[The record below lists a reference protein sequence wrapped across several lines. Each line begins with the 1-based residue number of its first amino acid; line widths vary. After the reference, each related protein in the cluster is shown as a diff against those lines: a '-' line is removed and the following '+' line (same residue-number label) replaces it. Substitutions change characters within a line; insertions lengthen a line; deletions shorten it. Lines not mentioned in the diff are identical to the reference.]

1 MPSRVLAHSTCPP
14 QGPFPPAAFFVA
26 TIRGTTPPSDSRG
39 ARLAF
44 PIGLYEP
51 RCLDLA
57 AQTGLSCSVPL
68 PARVLRPLPR
78 RVLRRVP
85 LRTEASQTWP
95 SPRSDRLGSRIVNLS
110 RLQASRH
117 VAARVL
123 APSVEALD
131 TPLGPSRSLPMP
143 GVCYSALRR
152 LPRRDLHPLETN
164 SVRQTMICPP
174 LHDAPPGH
182 CRARR
187 WRRLI
192 YSATA
197 ASSRPGSPNACA
209 SGCSARPP
217 ARGCGGSC
225 HPASGCSRCS
235 PGRTDS
241 TARR

>member
-57 AQTGLSCSVPL
+57 AQTALSCSVPL

-174 LHDAPPGH
+174 LHDAPP
-182 CRARR
+182 A
-187 WRRLI
+187 
-192 YSATA
+192 
-197 ASSRPGSPNACA
+197 
-209 SGCSARPP
+209 
-217 ARGCGGSC
+217 
-225 HPASGCSRCS
+225 
-235 PGRTDS
+235 DS
-241 TARR
+241 TVVGRPQTFGRHQSSGTYMGDQGNISLVERCHRMLTGHGWSA